1 MQTLTQVL
9 LEQGWDNQV
18 VDDTQLAR
26 LLGGTDARR
35 YGLVNRALQA
45 GELLRLKRG
54 LYVMSPRFRQ
64 TLPHPF
70 VVAQAL
76 LPASYVSFESA
87 LAYHGWIPEAVYA
100 TTSVTPGRKSINH
113 EVAGYGQFV
122 FHPLALVSGYFL
134 SGVQRVE
141 LAGQHC
147 LLASPLR
154 ALLDWVCLHKLTWQ
168 GLPALLDGMRLDEDG
183 LYSVTRAEVLRLQP
197 VYKHQRVQDYLQ
209 QLAGSLAAGPNPPG
223 DAAWPQQITEVDCQH

>member
-9 LEQGWDNQV
+9 LEQGWDRRIL
-18 VDDTQLAR
+18 DDAQLAR
-26 LLGGTDARR
+26 LLGGSDARR

-54 LYVMSPRFRQ
+54 LYVMTPHFRQ

-76 LPASYVSFESA
+76 LPASYVSFEAA
-87 LAYHGWIPEAVYA
+87 LAWHGWIPEAVYA
-100 TTSVTPGRKSINH
+100 TTSVTPGRKSLSY
-113 EVAGYGQFV
+113 EVQDYGQFV
-122 FHPLALVSGYFL
+122 FHPLALASGYFL

-141 LAGQHC
+141 LEGQHC

-154 ALLDWVCLHKLTWQ
+154 ALLDLACLRKLAWQ
-168 GLPALLDGMRLDEDG
+168 GLPALLEGMRLDEDE
-183 LYSVTRAEVLRLQP
+183 LYNVPHAEIEQLRP
-197 VYKHQRVQDYLQ
+197 VYKHQRVRDYLEA
-209 QLAGSLAAGPNPPG
+209 LVDALGDRRRAA
-223 DAAWPQQITEVDCQH
+223 

>member
-9 LEQGWDNQV
+9 LEQGWDKHLL
-18 VDDTQLAR
+18 DDTQFGR
-26 LLGGTDARR
+26 LVGGTDARR

-54 LYVMSPRFRQ
+54 LYVMTPRFRQ

-76 LPASYVSFESA
+76 LPASYVSFEAA
-87 LAYHGWIPEAVYA
+87 LSHHGWTPEAVHA
-100 TTSVTPGRKSINH
+100 TTSVTPGRKSIRH
-113 EVAGYGQFV
+113 EVPGYGQFM
-122 FHPLALVSGYFL
+122 FHPLALASGYFL

-154 ALLDWVCLHKLTWQ
+154 ALLDLACLRKWVWQ
-168 GLPALLDGMRLDEDG
+168 GLPALLDGLRLDEDE
-183 LYSVTRAEVLRLQP
+183 LYNVTQADIARLQP
-197 VYKHQRVQDYLQ
+197 VYKHQRVRNYLDA
-209 QLAGSLAAGPNPPG
+209 LAGVLGSGREA
-223 DAAWPQQITEVDCQH
+223 T

>member
-9 LEQGWDNQV
+9 LEQGWDKRV
-18 VDDTQLAR
+18 LADAQLAR
-26 LLGGTDARR
+26 LVGGSDARR

-54 LYVMSPRFRQ
+54 LYVMSQRFRQ

-87 LAYHGWIPEAVYA
+87 LAWHGWIPEAVFA
-100 TTSVTPGRKSINH
+100 TTSVTPGRKSVSH
-113 EVAGYGQFV
+113 EVKSYGQFV
-122 FHPLALVSGYFL
+122 FHPLALANGHFL
-134 SGVQRVE
+134 TGVQRVE
-141 LAGQHC
+141 LGGQYC

-154 ALLDWVCLHKLTWQ
+154 ALLDWACLRKLTWQ
-168 GLPALLDGMRLDEDG
+168 GLEALLDGMRLDEDG
-183 LYSVTRAEVLRLQP
+183 LQSVTRADVQLLLP
-197 VYKHQRVQDYLQ
+197 VYKHQRVRDYLE
-209 QLAGSLAAGPNPPG
+209 QLAHELGLNPQEAA
-223 DAAWPQQITEVDCQH
+223 

>member
-9 LEQGWDNQV
+9 LEQGWDKRV
-18 VDDTQLAR
+18 LADAQLAR
-26 LLGGTDARR
+26 LVGGSDARR

-54 LYVMSPRFRQ
+54 LYVMSQRFRQ

-70 VVAQAL
+70 VVAQAQ

-100 TTSVTPGRKSINH
+100 TTSVTPGRKSVSH
-113 EVAGYGQFV
+113 EVQGLGQFI
-122 FHPLALVSGYFL
+122 FHPLALANGHFL
-134 SGVQRVE
+134 TGVQRVE
-141 LAGQHC
+141 LGGQYC

-154 ALLDWVCLHKLTWQ
+154 ALLDWVCLRKVAWQ
-168 GLPALLDGMRLDEDG
+168 GLTALLDGMRLDEDE
-183 LYSVTRAEVLRLQP
+183 LQSVTRADICLLQP
-197 VYKHQRVQDYLQ
+197 VYKHQRVRNYLE
-209 QLAGSLAAGPNPPG
+209 QLAHELGLNQQEAA
-223 DAAWPQQITEVDCQH
+223 